1 MNIQH
6 EQDHP
11 ISDPHDRTE
20 PKAVYSAKPRARWKS
35 PLTALSLV
43 SLGAGLTLAGG
54 HLMGNQSSPTA
65 SSQLTAI
72 AVPNAPTAARTLTV
86 APNNFITQVV
96 EKVGPAVVRIDAT
109 TVRRSSFQAFND
121 PFFKEFF
128 GNIQTPRPKSV
139 QQGVGSGFIMTA
151 NGEVVTNAHVIS
163 GADEV
168 TVTLKDGR
176 TFKGKVMGEDPLTD
190 VAVIK
195 IQAQNLPTVKLGD
208 SNQLKPGEWAIAIGN
223 PLGLDNTVTEGIIS
237 ATGRTGGQV
246 GAPDKRVNFI
256 QTDAAINPGNSG
268 GPLLNAQGEV
278 IGVNTAIIQDAQ
290 GIGFAIPINTV
301 QRISQQLVAKGT
313 VQHPYLGVQMVTLT
327 PQVKQRIND
336 ASNGELKVNDTNGIL
351 IARVTPNSP
360 AEKSGLKVGDVIQSV
375 DGQTV
380 KDADALQ
387 QIVESSQVGNTLRMG
402 LSRNGKALNLD
413 VKAGNF
419 PVQKDL
425 AG

>member
-1 MNIQH
+1 MKTD
-6 EQDHP
+6 QDQYHP
-11 ISDPHDRTE
+11 ISDPYDSAE
-20 PKAVYSAKPRARWKS
+20 PKDVRSLKPRSRWS
-35 PLTALSLV
+35 PITALSLV

-54 HLMGNQSSPTA
+54 YLLNGQSSP
-65 SSQLTAI
+65 SPNRLTAI
-72 AVPNAPTAARTLTV
+72 AVPNAPTAARALTV

-96 EKVGPAVVRIDAT
+96 QKVGPAVVRIDAT
-109 TVRRSSFQAFND
+109 TVRRSSPQAFND

-128 GNIQTPRPKSV
+128 GNAESPPPQSV
-139 QQGVGSGFIMTA
+139 RQGVGSGFIMTA
-151 NGEVVTNAHVIS
+151 NGEIVTNAHVIS

-190 VAVIK
+190 VAVVK

-246 GAPDKRVNFI
+246 GAPDKRVDFI

-313 VQHPYLGVQMVTLT
+313 VQHPYLGLQMVTLT
-327 PQVKQRIND
+327 PQVKQRINE
-336 ASNGELKVNDTNGIL
+336 AANGDLKVNDNNGIL
-351 IARVTPNSP
+351 VARVTPDSP
-360 AEKSGLKVGDVIQSV
+360 AERSGLKVGDVIQSV

-413 VKAGNF
+413 VRAGNF
-419 PVQKDL
+419 PIQKNL
-425 AG
+425 ES

>member
-1 MNIQH
+1 MKI
-6 EQDHP
+6 EQDQYHP
-11 ISDPHDRTE
+11 SSDTRVSAQ
-20 PKAVYSAKPRARWKS
+20 PKDARSSKPRAHWN
-35 PLTALSLV
+35 PITALSLV

-54 HLMGNQSSPTA
+54 YLLGGQPSASPNR
-65 SSQLTAI
+65 LTAI
-72 AVPNAPTAARTLTV
+72 AVPNAPAAPRTLTV
-86 APNNFITQVV
+86 VPNNFITQVV
-96 EKVGPAVVRIDAT
+96 QKVGPAVVRIDAT
-109 TVRRSSFQAFND
+109 TIRRSSPQVFDD
-121 PFFKEFF
+121 PLFKEFF
-128 GNIQTPRPKSV
+128 GNSQSAPPQSV
-139 QQGVGSGFIMTA
+139 RQGVGSGFITTA
-151 NGEVVTNAHVIS
+151 NGEIVTNAHVIS

-176 TFKGKVMGEDPLTD
+176 TFKGKVMGEDTLTD
-190 VAVIK
+190 VAVVK

-246 GAPDKRVNFI
+246 GAPDKRVDFI

-301 QRISQQLVAKGT
+301 QRISQQLIAKGT
-313 VQHPYLGVQMVTLT
+313 VQHPYLGLQMVTLT
-327 PQVKQRIND
+327 PQVKQRINE
-336 ASNGELKVNDTNGIL
+336 ASNGNLNVNDDNGIL
-351 IARVTPNSP
+351 VARVTPDSP
-360 AEKSGLKVGDVIQSV
+360 AERSGLKVGDVIQSV

-402 LSRNGKALNLD
+402 LNRNGKALNLD
-413 VKAGNF
+413 VRAGNF
-419 PVQKDL
+419 PVQKNL
-425 AG
+425 QS

>member
-1 MNIQH
+1 MNI
-6 EQDHP
+6 EQDQYHP
-11 ISDPHDRTE
+11 ISDPH
-20 PKAVYSAKPRARWKS
+20 VSAELKTARSSKPRARWN
-35 PLTALSLV
+35 PVTAISLV

-54 HLMGNQSSPTA
+54 YLLGGQPSASPNR
-65 SSQLTAI
+65 LTAI
-72 AVPNAPTAARTLTV
+72 AVPNAPAAPRTLTV
-86 APNNFITQVV
+86 VPNNFITQVV
-96 EKVGPAVVRIDAT
+96 QKVGPAVVRIDAT
-109 TVRRSSFQAFND
+109 TTVRRSLPQAFND
-121 PFFKEFF
+121 PLFKEFF
-128 GNIQTPRPKSV
+128 GNSQSPLPQSV
-139 QQGVGSGFIMTA
+139 RQGVGSGFIMSA
-151 NGEVVTNAHVIS
+151 NGEIVTNAHVIS

-176 TFKGKVMGEDPLTD
+176 TFKGKVMGEDTLTD
-190 VAVIK
+190 VAVVK

-246 GAPDKRVNFI
+246 GAPDKRVDFI

-301 QRISQQLVAKGT
+301 QRISQQLIAKGT
-313 VQHPYLGVQMVTLT
+313 VQHPYLGLQMVTLT
-327 PQVKQRIND
+327 PQVKQRINE
-336 ASNGELKVNDTNGIL
+336 ASNGDLRVNDENGIL
-351 IARVTPNSP
+351 VARVTPNSP
-360 AEKSGLKVGDVIQSV
+360 AERSGLKVGDVIQSV

-402 LSRNGKALNLD
+402 LNRNGKALNLD
-413 VKAGNF
+413 VRAGNF
-419 PVQKDL
+419 PVKKDL
-425 AG
+425 QG

>member
-1 MNIQH
+1 MKTD
-6 EQDHP
+6 QDQYHP
-11 ISDPHDRTE
+11 ISDPYDSVE
-20 PKAVYSAKPRARWKS
+20 PKDARSSRLRARWN
-35 PLTALSLV
+35 PITALSLV

-54 HLMGNQSSPTA
+54 YLLNGQSS
-65 SSQLTAI
+65 SSPNRLTAI
-72 AVPNAPTAARTLTV
+72 AVPNAPTAARALTV

-96 EKVGPAVVRIDAT
+96 QKVGPAVVRIDAT
-109 TVRRSSFQAFND
+109 TVRHSSPQAFND

-128 GNIQTPRPKSV
+128 GNAQSPPPQSV
-139 QQGVGSGFIMTA
+139 RQGVGSGFIMTA
-151 NGEVVTNAHVIS
+151 NGEIVTNAHVIS

-190 VAVIK
+190 VAVVK

-246 GAPDKRVNFI
+246 GAPDKRVDFI

-278 IGVNTAIIQDAQ
+278 VGVNTAIIQDAQ

-313 VQHPYLGVQMVTLT
+313 VQHPYLGLQMVTLT

-336 ASNGELKVNDTNGIL
+336 AANGDLKVNDNNGIL
-351 IARVTPNSP
+351 VARVTPDSP
-360 AEKSGLKVGDVIQSV
+360 AERSGLKVGDVIQSV
-375 DGQTV
+375 DGQTPFS
-380 KDADALQ
+380 KLSSRAKLEIRCAWAL
-387 QIVESSQVGNTLRMG
+387 IAMA
-402 LSRNGKALNLD
+402 K
-413 VKAGNF
+413 
-419 PVQKDL
+419 P
-425 AG
+425 

>member
-1 MNIQH
+1 MNIQQ

-11 ISDPHDRTE
+11 ISDPHDRTQ

-54 HLMGNQSSPTA
+54 YLMGNQSSPTA

-72 AVPNAPTAARTLTV
+72 AVPNAPTVARTLTV

-128 GNIQTPRPKSV
+128 GNIQTPPPKSV

-163 GADEV
+163 GADQV

-176 TFKGKVMGEDPLTD
+176 TFNGKVMGEDPLTD
-190 VAVIK
+190 VAVVK

-327 PQVKQRIND
+327 PQVKQRLND
-336 ASNGELKVNDTNGIL
+336 ASNSELKVKDTSGVF

-360 AEKSGLKVGDVIQSV
+360 AEKFGLKAGDVIQSV

-402 LSRNGKALNLD
+402 LNRNGKALNLE
-413 VKAGNF
+413 VKAGSF
-419 PVQKDL
+419 PVQ
-425 AG
+425 